1 MQDLAAKVTGCLL
14 GGAVGDALGA
24 PFEGLWSDT
33 IPDQEE
39 LLAGY
44 ALYEGFPPGQYT
56 DDTQLTLATV
66 ESIVRCGQINL
77 PDIARS
83 IFQLWRTEGV
93 IGPGGACSQASRQ
106 YFQTQNWQTCG
117 APVGNA
123 GNGTAMRTAI
133 LGLWFLHHPEHL
145 APTVAQ
151 ISQITHHDPRSI
163 AGGVV
168 IAQAAR
174 LLSQHPEISPL
185 EFCTS
190 IAETIEPIEAS
201 FSRHIRELPRLIHIE
216 DALALESIAWAG
228 MHVPE
233 FDRPIITPFVI
244 PTVLA
249 ALWCVLKYGDSWST
263 AVSAA
268 IKLGGDVDTL
278 GAIVGGLMG
287 AKLGETAIPPH
298 LAQQVVQ
305 ADHIR
310 ALATAYGAHIL
321 RKMSREL

>member
-1 MQDLAAKVTGCLL
+1 MIDLTAKVRGCLL

-24 PFEGLWSDT
+24 PFEGLWSET
-33 IPDQEE
+33 IPDQDE

-66 ESIVRCGQINL
+66 ESIVRCGHINL

-133 LGLWFLHHPEHL
+133 LGLWFLHHPEPL
-145 APTVAQ
+145 ASSVAQ

-163 AGGVV
+163 AGGVA

-174 LLSQHPEISPL
+174 LLSQPAEISPL
-185 EFCTS
+185 EFCAS

-201 FSRHIRELPRLIHIE
+201 FANHIRELPRLIRIE
-216 DALALESIAWAG
+216 DAPALEFIAWAG
-228 MHVPE
+228 MHFPE

-249 ALWCVLKYGDSWST
+249 SLWCVLKFGESWSA

-298 LAQQVVQ
+298 LVQQVVQ

-310 ALATAYGAHIL
+310 ALAIGYVGHIR
-321 RKMSREL
+321 RKAGSGL

>member
-1 MQDLAAKVTGCLL
+1 MIGLASKVTGCLL

-66 ESIVRCGQINL
+66 ESIVRCGQINP

-133 LGLWFLHHPEHL
+133 LGFWFVHHPEQL
-145 APTVAQ
+145 APSVAQ

-163 AGGVV
+163 AGGVA

-185 EFCTS
+185 EFCTF

-201 FSRHIRELPRLIHIE
+201 FSRHIREIPRLIHIE
-216 DALALESIAWAG
+216 DTPALESIAWAG
-228 MHVPE
+228 MHFPE

-244 PTVLA
+244 PTALA

-268 IKLGGDVDTL
+268 ITLGGDVDTL

-321 RKMSREL
+321 RKMSGK